1 MATELKFEIFL
12 MSIPRSFIDDILVRV
27 DIVEI
32 IGTRIRLR
40 KAGSNFVAPCPFHNE
55 KTPSFSINQAKQ
67 FYYCFGC
74 GAHGDAIKFL
84 MDFDH
89 LDFIE
94 AVKSLAAHLGLEVPD
109 DNISLE
115 NQAVQLQ
122 HKKSYDLLA
131 KTSVFYQQQLG
142 RSTKAKNYV
151 NSRGLSEEICR
162 RFMIGYAPA
171 ARSSLLQ
178 AARLAKADVNL
189 LCVNGLLVKN
199 DAGELHDRFR
209 DRIIFP
215 IRNRR
220 GNVIA
225 FGGRC
230 LGNDLPK
237 YLNSPETELFHKG
250 DELYGL
256 YEARHATQKLEKILV
271 VEGYMDVV
279 ALAQYGIN
287 YAVATMGT
295 AITPKQVQL
304 MLREAED
311 IVFCFDGD
319 NAGHKAAWRALEIIL
334 PLMRDGLQARFLFLP
349 AGEDPDSCVRK
360 EGQVAFLNYINS
372 AMPLSDFLFKRLG
385 EQSDVNTIDGRS
397 ALVRNVMN
405 VLHKMPQSAFKE
417 MLLQK
422 LAVIVR
428 MDIATLKNL
437 NLDQLPSKEQVDS
450 GKRGRTAR
458 RGYMPNAM
466 EVAINLLLHH
476 PRLVREVPSLEK
488 INKVDLPYKELL
500 FWLIKLL
507 QQKENIS
514 LSAILE
520 QCQKPEDVN
529 FLAQLAVQ
537 APLIAEDGL
546 KNEFL
551 GVLQKL
557 YLRADE
563 REIELLLRKAHRE
576 SLSDDEKC
584 LLQKLI
590 AATRDN

>member
-1 MATELKFEIFL
+1 
-12 MSIPRSFIDDILVRV
+12 MSIPRSFIDDILARA

-32 IGTRIRLR
+32 IGTRIHLR

-84 MDFDH
+84 MEFDH

-109 DNISLE
+109 DHSSPE
-115 NQAVQLQ
+115 NQAAQLQ

-131 KTSVFYQQQLG
+131 KTSVFYQQQLS
-142 RSTKAKNYV
+142 RSSKAKNYV

-162 RFMIGYAPA
+162 RFMIGYAQA
-171 ARSSLLQ
+171 SRGSLLQ

-189 LCVNGLLVKN
+189 LCANGLLVKN
-199 DAGELHDRFR
+199 DTGELHDRFR
-209 DRIIFP
+209 DRVIFP

-256 YEARHATQKLEKILV
+256 YEARHAAQKLEKILV

-334 PLMRDGLQARFLFLP
+334 PLMHDGLQARFLFLP
-349 AGEDPDSCVRK
+349 TGEDPDSCVRK
-360 EGQVAFLNYINS
+360 EGQVAFLNYINN
-372 AMPLSDFLFKRLG
+372 AMPLSDFLFKRLSK
-385 EQSDVNTIDGRS
+385 QTNVNTIDGRAS
-397 ALVRNVMN
+397 LVRNTMN
-405 VLHKMPQSAFKE
+405 LLHKMPQSAFKE

-428 MDIATLKNL
+428 MDVVTLKNL
-437 NLDQLPSKEQVDS
+437 NLDQLPGKEQINSYSMGRV
-450 GKRGRTAR
+450 KRGH
-458 RGYMPNAM
+458 MPNAV
-466 EVAINLLLHH
+466 EVAISLLLHH
-476 PRLVREVPSLEK
+476 PSLVREIQNLDK
-488 INKVDLPYKELL
+488 INQVDLPHKELL
-500 FWLIKLL
+500 FWLIRLL
-507 QQKENIS
+507 QQNENIS
-514 LSAILE
+514 LSSLLE
-520 QCQKPEDVN
+520 QCQKPEDMN
-529 FLAQLAVQ
+529 FLAQLAIQ
-537 APLIAEDGL
+537 APLIAKDGM
-546 KNEFL
+546 KSEFL
-551 GVLQKL
+551 GILQKL
-557 YLRADE
+557 YLWVDE
-563 REIELLLRKAHRE
+563 KEIELLLQKAHRE
-576 SLSDDEKC
+576 GLSDEEKA
-584 LLQKLI
+584 LLQKMI